1 MTMNLAELKAGVKIP
16 EIRRSITQANINR
29 YAEASGDFNP
39 IHVDE
44 EYARNTSLGGT
55 IAHGMMVL
63 AYVSQLMT
71 NAFGQDWLSGGRLN
85 VRFKTP
91 ARPGDTVT
99 VNGEINS
106 VEEQNG
112 ERQVVCNVL
121 VSNQDDEAIIT
132 GKATVRVKTKG
143 QNKSGR

>member
-1 MTMNLAELKAGVKIP
+1 MNLAELKVGVKIP
-16 EIRRSITQANINR
+16 EIRRSIDQANINR

-39 IHVDE
+39 IHIDE
-44 EYARNTSLGGT
+44 EYAGNTSLGGT

-71 NAFGQDWLSGGRLN
+71 SAFGKAWLSGGSLN

-112 ERQVVCNVL
+112 ERQVGCNVL
-121 VSNQDDEAIIT
+121 VSNQDDEVIIT
-132 GKATVRVKTKG
+132 GKTTVRLKTKG
-143 QNKSGR
+143 QNETGR

>member
-1 MTMNLAELKAGVKIP
+1 MSELKVGVKIP
-16 EIRRSITQANINR
+16 EISKSITQMNINR
-29 YAEASGDFNP
+29 YAEASRDFNP
-39 IHVDE
+39 IHIDE
-44 EYARNTSLGGT
+44 EYAKNTPVGGT

-71 NAFGQDWLSGGRLN
+71 TAFGQDWLRGGKLD

-99 VNGEINS
+99 VNGEISS
-106 VEEQNG
+106 VVEQNG
-112 ERQVVCNVL
+112 EKLVGCNVR
-121 VSNQDDEAIIT
+121 VSNQDGDAIIT

-143 QNKSGR
+143 GNETSR

>member
-1 MTMNLAELKAGVKIP
+1 MMLSELKVGTKIP
-16 EIRRSITQANINR
+16 GISKSITQANINR

-39 IHVDE
+39 IHINE
-44 EYARNTSLGGT
+44 NYARNTSLGGT

-71 NAFGQDWLSGGRLN
+71 ASFEQDWLSGGNLD

-99 VNGEINS
+99 VSGEIVS
-106 VEEQNG
+106 LEEQNSDRLVG
-112 ERQVVCNVL
+112 CNVL
-121 VSNQDDEAIIT
+121 VSNQDGEAIIT
-132 GKATVRVKTKG
+132 GKATVRMKTQEG
-143 QNKSGR
+143 FETSH

>member
-1 MTMNLAELKAGVKIP
+1 MTMNLAELKVGVKIP
-16 EIRRSITQANINR
+16 EIHKSITQANINR
-29 YAEASGDFNP
+29 YAKASGDFNP
-39 IHVDE
+39 IHINE
-44 EYARNTSLGGT
+44 EYAANTPLGGT

-71 NAFGQDWLSGGRLN
+71 AAFGKDWLSGGRLN

-99 VNGEINS
+99 VNGEVTS

-112 ERQVVCNVL
+112 ERMVGCNVL
-121 VSNQDDEAIIT
+121 VSNQDNEAIIT
-132 GKATVRVKTKG
+132 GKATVRVKPKG
-143 QNKSGR
+143 

>member
-16 EIRRSITQANINR
+16 EIRRSITHVNINR

-39 IHVDE
+39 IHIDE
-44 EYARNTSLGGT
+44 EYAGNTSLGGT
-55 IAHGMMVL
+55 IAHGMMIL

-99 VNGEINS
+99 VSGEINS

-112 ERQVVCNVL
+112 ERLAVCNVL

-132 GKATVRVKTKG
+132 GKATVRIKTKG
-143 QNKSGR
+143 